1 MKKSIVLTA
10 LFVLF
15 AGISQAGAQNTASYD
30 ASKPIIK
37 STSQF
42 SSDFTSTLYGGT
54 KDDRFAGLIDG
65 KNDGD
70 ADPESS
76 QCWFTANGAK
86 DRKLP
91 DPDETPHYL
100 MVDMQKGYESVVLYI
115 RQRKDNSENVGWK
128 YCPVEISVD
137 GANSPDGPWDID
149 ITVVNWKQED
159 VKKADTLVKALDLG
173 KKYRYLKFN
182 FMENFR
188 TKYRNDYARFAYGEF
203 PVIQI
208 GEFQLYPGK

>member
-1 MKKSIVLTA
+1 MRKSIILTA

-15 AGISQAGAQNTASYD
+15 AGLQASAQNAASYD

-54 KDDRFAGLIDG
+54 KADRYAGLIDG
-65 KNDGD
+65 KNDGT
-70 ADPESS
+70 ADREGS
-76 QCWFTANGAK
+76 QCWFTATGPK

-91 DPDETPHYL
+91 NPDETPHYL
-100 MVDMQKGYESVVLYI
+100 MVDMLKDYESVVLYI
-115 RQRKDNSENVGWK
+115 KQRKNDNTVLGWK

-137 GANSPDGPWDID
+137 GANSPDGPWDVD
-149 ITVVNWKQED
+149 IIVVNWKQDD
-159 VKKADTLVKALDLG
+159 VKKTDTLVKALDLG

-188 TKYRNDYARFAYGEF
+188 TKYRNDYTNYAYGEF
-203 PVIQI
+203 PIIQI
-208 GEFQLYPGK
+208 GEFQLYPEK